1 MPVAYWAHGPFVD
14 LLDPRS
20 RAECASNL
28 GDSMTTFDQMQQ
40 CSPVSLRE
48 FRAKILG
55 LRYAHVQE
63 APTDGGRVLFV
74 HAGDKHG
81 PIVGFRDDYLGHST
95 FYLRR

>member
-1 MPVAYWAHGPFVD
+1 
-14 LLDPRS
+14 
-20 RAECASNL
+20 
-28 GDSMTTFDQMQQ
+28 MTTFDQMQQ